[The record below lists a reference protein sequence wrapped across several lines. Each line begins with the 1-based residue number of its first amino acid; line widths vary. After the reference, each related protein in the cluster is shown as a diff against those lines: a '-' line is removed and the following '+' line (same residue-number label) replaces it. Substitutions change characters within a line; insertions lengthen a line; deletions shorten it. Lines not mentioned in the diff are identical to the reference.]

1 MHHSGALNIC
11 LFVVVVVFLF
21 FVFAVSLIVLKLYMI
36 VIEDIPNVFSKKK
49 SGVNV
54 LCRCLPDF
62 HFKTSFPSNVCWV
75 SCGTVS
81 NSILLV

>member
-11 LFVVVVVFLF
+11 LFVVVVVIF
-21 FVFAVSLIVLKLYMI
+21 FFCSFPNCFETLH
-36 VIEDIPNVFSKKK
+36 VIEYIPDVFSKKK
-49 SGVNV
+49 AGVNV
-54 LCRCLPDF
+54 FVCRCLPDF
-62 HFKTSFPSNVCWV
+62 HFKTSFPSNLRWV